1 VKRLFI
7 VFLGMMVLCGL
18 PVGPVA
24 QGFFATGTAA
34 PVGNIPFADPGST
47 LCSNSMGSGLLSMP
61 SLYFGWLEHPTGST
75 WALQRQ
81 ASTGTAPWPLKGW
94 WFEATKEVAL
104 DQGFGLLVSGGVFL
118 PRRTSGTWF
127 TSPLTRSF
135 DFEIPSYNWWFVD
148 GLVKGCVSGPFEIL
162 VGLRWDH
169 TSTRVDYSDN
179 TSDDYILN
187 SYLPLIGAQINQP
200 FCNGSML
207 IRFVG
212 SPLAWGQLRYH
223 FWDRL
228 GFAEFGDFRVNSK
241 SSFVEIL
248 ADYRC
253 QLTGDFRVGAFAKW
267 NSLRVRTD
275 DGNLSGLATESVSWA
290 VDIRSWTLGGVASLA
305 FSSPL

>member
-1 VKRLFI
+1 MV
-7 VFLGMMVLCGL
+7 VLCGL
-18 PVGPVA
+18 PVGSVA
-24 QGFFATGTAA
+24 QGFLATGAA
-34 PVGNIPFADPGST
+34 ATLGNIPFAHPGVT
-47 LCSNSMGSGLLSMP
+47 QCSGSPRSGLLSMP
-61 SLYFGWLEHPTGST
+61 SLYFGWLEHPTGSN

-94 WFEATKEVAL
+94 WFEATKEVPL
-104 DQGFGLLVSGGVFL
+104 DQGYSLLISGGVFL
-118 PRRTSGTWF
+118 PRRTSGTWV

-135 DFEIPSYNWWFVD
+135 DFEIPSYDWWFVD
-148 GLVKGCVSGPFEIL
+148 GLAKCWVSGPLELL

-207 IRFVG
+207 VRFVAA
-212 SPLAWGQLRYH
+212 PLVWGQIKYH

-228 GFAEFGDFRVNSK
+228 GYAEFGDFRVNSK

-248 ADYRC
+248 ADYRFK
-253 QLTGDFRVGAFAKW
+253 LTGDLQAGAFAKW

-275 DGNLSGLATESVSWA
+275 DQNLSGLTTESVSWA
-290 VDIRSWTLGGVASLA
+290 VDIRSWTLGAVASFD